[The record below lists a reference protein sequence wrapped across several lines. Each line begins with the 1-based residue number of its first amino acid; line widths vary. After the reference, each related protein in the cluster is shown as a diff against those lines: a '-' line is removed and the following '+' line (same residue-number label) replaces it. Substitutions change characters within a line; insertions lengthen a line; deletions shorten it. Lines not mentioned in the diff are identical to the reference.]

1 MIDLFFTKVENA
13 FQNFVHILWLVQ
25 VWKPI
30 NAYWPKILNENEYI
44 YV

>member
-1 MIDLFFTKVENA
+1 
-13 FQNFVHILWLVQ
+13 LWLVQ